1 MIIYTTGSGFV
12 AQLVRALPCHGRG
25 REFESRRIRHIYS
38 FRAVFCCMKR
48 GCFLYAGGI
57 GFQIKDWSSD
67 YRINFVFYDYFQKL
81 DYRLYLGNICVQ
93 SHFE

>member
-38 FRAVFCCMKR
+38 FRAVFCCMKGESDFR
-48 GCFLYAGGI
+48 LRI
-57 GFQIKDWSSD
+57 GVQI
-67 YRINFVFYDYFQKL
+67 IILILFFYDYFQKL
-81 DYRLYLGNICVQ
+81 GYRLYLGNICVQ

>member
-38 FRAVFCCMKR
+38 FRAVFL
-48 GCFLYAGGI
+48 LYAEKN
-57 GFQIKDWSSD
+57 GFYIKDWSSD
-67 YRINFVFYDYFQKL
+67 YCINFAFYEYFQKL